1 MLWHVD
7 ERSHAVTAAQSSG
20 TEHWEIDCT
29 ADRVEQLPLLLS
41 HFDEPFAD
49 PIIVPT
55 HQLSVFAREHVKV
68 VLTGEG
74 ADELFGGYARF
85 RREHLVSRIA
95 QLPPALRR
103 SLAALLT
110 HLPNNA
116 HFDEL
121 RRAGHML
128 KTGTAERFAAWVTAF
143 DALETSRLYGGAR
156 ETESRAVE
164 TYGCYMREAD
174 GDILAR
180 MMYSEVKIRLPECM
194 LSRTDRMTMA
204 ASLEGRTPFLDHRI
218 VEWAMGL
225 PSSMKIRGN
234 EEKYILRRALG
245 RVVPQSILDRRKQ
258 GLAVPFAQWT
268 RYGIEKH
275 IRRILSTERV
285 NERGLFHPPYVARLL
300 DHWGPQAARHSQLI
314 WSLFCLEL
322 WFRLYVDEPA
332 LDPQTPLS
340 AVA

>member
-1 MLWHVD
+1 MLLTPFTDSLTATAHIWHDVFLLFRHISLHGLLDVLPPQVRRGLLDELGQVD
-7 ERSHAVTAAQSSG
+7 AFLALVALVRHVHVHVGRAEREQHDRAPRAALRHRRERHAV
-20 TEHWEIDCT
+20 
-29 ADRVEQLPLLLS
+29 V
-41 HFDEPFAD
+41 
-49 PIIVPT
+49 
-55 HQLSVFAREHVKV
+55 VKQCD
-68 VLTGEG
+68 G
-74 ADELFGGYARF
+74 
-85 RREHLVSRIA
+85 
-95 QLPPALRR
+95 P
-103 SLAALLT
+103 
-110 HLPNNA
+110 
-116 HFDEL
+116 DEL
-121 RRAGHML
+121 RRAGYML
-128 KTGTAERFAAWVTAF
+128 KMGKGERFAAWVTAF

-156 ETESRAVE
+156 ETESRAIE
-164 TYGCYMREAD
+164 IYGRYTCEAD
-174 GDILAR
+174 GDMLDR

-204 ASLEGRTPFLDHRI
+204 ASLEGRTPYLDHRI
-218 VEWAMGL
+218 VEWAMSL

-245 RVVPQSILDRRKQ
+245 RVVPRSILDRRKQ

-275 IRRILSTERV
+275 IRRILSTDRID
-285 NERGLFHPPYVARLL
+285 ERGLFHPPYVARLL
-300 DHWGPQAARHSQLI
+300 DHWEPQAAKHSQLI